1 MLFHD
6 RRDAGRVLAQAIRAS
21 HDGRDWVDPVV
32 LGLPRGGVPVAFEV
46 ARELSLPL
54 DVLVVRKL
62 GVPGQEELA
71 MGAIASGGTVVINQV
86 VVHELGI
93 SLETIEEVAQ
103 QERMEVERREC
114 AYRNGQPAR
123 VGGRTAILIDD
134 GLATGS
140 SMMAAAR
147 SLRSRAR
154 EVIVAVPVAAEST
167 CNKLRSEGDQIICA
181 TTPQLFFAL
190 GMFYRNFAQITDE
203 EVRTLLS
210 NARGWHRTEDAT
222 TEHSEAK
229 LAGPPYP

>member
-1 MLFHD
+1 MLFQD

-21 HDGRDWVDPVV
+21 RDGRDWVEPVV
-32 LGLPRGGVPVAFEV
+32 LGIPRGGVPVAFEV
-46 ARELSLPL
+46 ARELSIPL
-54 DVLVVRKL
+54 DLLVVRKL

-71 MGAIASGGTVVINQV
+71 MGAIASGGTVVINQM

-103 QERMEVERREC
+103 QERMEIERRER
-114 AYRNGQPAR
+114 AYRDGRAPAR
-123 VGGRTAILIDD
+123 VEGRTAILIDD

-154 EVIVAVPVAAEST
+154 QVIVAVPVAAEST
-167 CNKLRSEGDQIICA
+167 CNELRSEVDKIICA
-181 TTPQLFFAL
+181 TTPQLFFAV
-190 GMFYRNFAQITDE
+190 GMFYRNFAQTTDE

-210 NARGWHRTEDAT
+210 KVRSDEGSRAA
-222 TEHSEAK
+222 
-229 LAGPPYP
+229 

>member
-1 MLFHD
+1 MLFYD

-21 HDGRDWVDPVV
+21 CDGRDWVDPVV

-71 MGAIASGGTVVINQV
+71 MGAIASGGTEVINQV

-114 AYRNGQPAR
+114 AYRDGRAPAR

-154 EVIVAVPVAAEST
+154 QVIVAVPVAAEST
-167 CNKLRSEGDQIICA
+167 CNKLRSEVDQIICA

-190 GMFYRNFAQITDE
+190 GMFYRNFVQTTDE

-210 NARGWHRTEDAT
+210 KARSDEGSRA
-222 TEHSEAK
+222 A
-229 LAGPPYP
+229 

>member
-1 MLFHD
+1 MLFQD

-46 ARELSLPL
+46 ARDLSLPL
-54 DVLVVRKL
+54 DVVVVRKL

-114 AYRNGQPAR
+114 AYREGQEPAR
-123 VGGRTAILIDD
+123 LGGRTAILIDD

-154 EVIVAVPVAAEST
+154 QVVVVVPVAAEST
-167 CNKLRSEGDQIICA
+167 CNKLRSEVDQIICA
-181 TTPQLFFAL
+181 TTPQIFFAL
-190 GMFYRNFAQITDE
+190 CMFYRNFAQTTDE

-210 NARGWHRTEDAT
+210 KARTGEGSRRHRVA
-222 TEHSEAK
+222 
-229 LAGPPYP
+229 

>member
-103 QERMEVERREC
+103 RERMEVERREC
-114 AYRNGQPAR
+114 AYRDAQEPAR

-167 CNKLRSEGDQIICA
+167 CNKLRSEVDQIICA

-190 GMFYRNFAQITDE
+190 GMFYRNFAQTTDE
-203 EVRTLLS
+203 EVCTLLS
-210 NARGWHRTEDAT
+210 KARSDERSRA
-222 TEHSEAK
+222 A
-229 LAGPPYP
+229 